1 MQYPILL
8 TVVSI
13 PYAAY
18 TLCIVFRIEL
28 IEDVCNISQRP
39 ELKTRGEIWP
49 GNNFPSV
56 DFNPI
61 IVFRSF
67 VEFITHLPAATYL
80 TRTRYILQ
88 WGAPSSAG

>member
-39 ELKTRGEIWP
+39 ELKTRRGIWP
-49 GNNFPSV
+49 GNKFPS
-56 DFNPI
+56 NPTT
-61 IVFRSF
+61 VFSFF
-67 VEFITHLPAATYL
+67 VELMTYMPDATYL
-80 TRTRYILQ
+80 TRIIDTSRRQQRHHLQ
-88 WGAPSSAG
+88 S